1 MKSFLQNR
9 SLTAATLAAVLGF
22 SSVLIAFTPVE
33 ARITFKAPTAL
44 GVPGRRVAGAARDSQ
59 CPTDPGSKRL
69 TAIMPQ
75 SNVGLTTVANP
86 VLLFYVPKTSTQA
99 ALELVVLDENK
110 NNIVTKQYYKP
121 SGKAGVVSIPL
132 TTASL
137 EVGKQYHWSF
147 SVICDAKARSHDR
160 VVDGAIKRIQPQ
172 AQLARQLKNASPQ
185 QLPHLYAQAGFW
197 QDTIATLAR
206 LRASSPNDPELKA
219 DWEAL
224 LRTEG
229 AELAE
234 VVSAPLLQ
242 GEEAPQVKSSR

>member
-1 MKSFLQNR
+1 MKTFLQDR
-9 SLTAATLAAVLGF
+9 SLTAATLTAALGL
-22 SSVLIAFTPVE
+22 SSVLIAFTPAE
-33 ARITFKAPTAL
+33 ARITFKAPSV

-59 CPTDPGSKRL
+59 CLADTGSKRL

-75 SNVGLTTVANP
+75 ANVGLTTVANP

-99 ALELVVLDENK
+99 GLELVILDENK
-110 NNIVTKQYYKP
+110 NNVVTKQSYKP

-137 EVGKQYHWSF
+137 EVGKQYRWSF
-147 SVICDAKARSHDR
+147 SVICNPKARSHDR
-160 VVDGAIKRIQPQ
+160 VVEGAIKRIQPE
-172 AQLARQLKNASPQ
+172 AQLTTQLKNASPQ
-185 QLPHLYAQAGFW
+185 QVAHVYAQAGIW
-197 QDTIATLAR
+197 QDSIATLASLLTSR
-206 LRASSPNDPELKA
+206 PNDPELKA

-224 LRTEG
+224 LRTQG

-242 GEEAPQVKSSR
+242 GEEAPQLKSRR